1 MLQIRRVCDDPVCV
15 HDEVN
20 ISIKAKVKI
29 PGNYIQR
36 RNARSSSLF
45 YNFVLSAESNLELSS
60 PARWYATLFIFCV
73 CVCVHSGLPYSFSG
87 WSGCP
92 PVSVITAS
100 G

>member
-73 CVCVHSGLPYSFSG
+73 CVY
-87 WSGCP
+87 
-92 PVSVITAS
+92 TADCRIHFRV
-100 G
+100 GRVVRRFL